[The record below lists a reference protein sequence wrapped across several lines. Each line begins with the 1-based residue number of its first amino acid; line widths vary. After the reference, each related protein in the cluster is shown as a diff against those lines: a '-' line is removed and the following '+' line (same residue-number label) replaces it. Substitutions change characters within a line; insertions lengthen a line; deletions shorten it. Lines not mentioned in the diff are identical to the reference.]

1 MSQLKTYYFDL
12 FHHDVDPII
21 KSNSVWGV
29 QGEYVIDDEHVG
41 YTNWISLDG
50 DLQAVIPNGADV
62 VMLINTSA
70 IVALDV
76 DVVAN
81 SVELGEE
88 AALTISDDHSMQIVD
103 TFVLNGLVSVNNN
116 RSLTNGAD
124 TALLLTGSGT
134 LNLSGDGTSGNLGTK
149 DSRNTFSIGQDLTI
163 TTRGY
168 SAGYIYANLVNAG
181 TITTGAG
188 SLTLSGNTVENT
200 GSIVTGGK
208 SIALENATVTGTGTL
223 NGANG
228 EVRLNGATVNNGT
241 LTGYVRTTGADNST
255 LNHVTVDANGELDI
269 QGPVVAQDTLAID
282 GTIKVQNNTRLINA
296 SAGTVT
302 LTGSGILNLSG
313 DGTSGFLGTDECRNS
328 FTIGKDLTVT
338 TRGYSV
344 GYIFANLVN
353 AGTITTEAGNLILT
367 GNTIENAGTI
377 AAGGKKSV
385 TLLGANVS
393 GNGTLNGADGTVYL
407 NGSTFDGS
415 VLKGQ
420 VQATDTQSTL
430 KNVTLDADG
439 VFTANADVALR
450 EEFVIQGRATVQN
463 NKTLSTASAESVALT
478 GSGTLNLSGDGTSG
492 NLGSKEERNEFSIA
506 KDLTLTTKGYSTGYI
521 YADLANAGVITTES
535 GNLSVIGGTIANTGS
550 IVTGGKLIALEN
562 ATVTGTGTLNGA
574 NGEIQ
579 LNGATVN
586 DGTLT
591 GYLKTTGNTSTL
603 KQIKVDANGTLDIQ
617 GAVVAQESLA
627 IDGKVIVQ
635 NNKSLTNAS
644 EAAVALTGSGT
655 LSMSGNGTSGF
666 LGTKDSRNAFS
677 IGKDL
682 TLTTKGYSTG
692 YIYADLA
699 NAGVITTESGNLS
712 VIGGTIA
719 NTGVIVTGGKL
730 IALENA
736 TVTGSGTLKGANGEI
751 QLNGTTV
758 NNGTLTGYL
767 RATGSGSTIKQVTVD
782 AGGTLDIQADVLAQ
796 DSIALEGIIT
806 VQNNKSLYSASEG
819 AVALTGSG
827 TLSMSGNGTSGF
839 LGTEDSRNTF
849 AIGKDITVT
858 TLGYSTGYIY
868 ADLANEGVITTEA
881 GTLTMNGN
889 TITNTGAIVTGGNK
903 SITLKGATLGGN
915 GSLNG
920 KKGTIYLNASTVD
933 GAILKG
939 QVQATSAK
947 STLKNVTV
955 DVDGKFTANAD
966 VALQGSFTVNGTASV
981 QNNCHLVNE
990 SAETPVK
997 LTGIGT
1003 LNLSGNGTSGTLGG
1017 KDATGGF
1024 ELGEGLTLTT
1034 FGYSAG
1040 YITADLKNDGL
1051 ITTSQGTL
1059 GISGCAIEN
1068 NGDIVTGGKSISV
1081 SAATITGAGTL
1092 NGANGTISLANTTLD
1107 GAILSGALQAQGG
1120 TALNGVR
1127 VTADG
1132 SLDVIGQSSTNGI
1145 RIDGAMTVYNNVKLT
1160 SAGDGEVA
1168 LTGTGTIGLSGN
1180 GTSGTLGDANSK
1192 FNIGKGL
1199 TLTTPGYSRGYISA
1213 DVTNQG
1219 EITTG
1224 AGELT
1229 IAGTDDDPLVFRNAG
1244 SILTGGKALSFSR
1257 TTVDNAGGSI
1267 LGANGTV
1274 SIGTGAAVTGGML
1287 GGRMQVSGD
1296 GASVVLGEGDC
1307 LRDGKITVSSGGSF
1321 TAGNILA
1328 QANFTVENGTLALT
1342 NVALAGTINAA
1353 SNPKQVTL
1361 AGVSGDFELVLN
1373 TNHAARYTI
1382 IGNDFTN
1389 AVVRIQGGG
1398 QIDLSGN
1405 YWGGLT
1411 DEDEIRAKYGLSGS
1425 VNVGNALTVAP
1436 EGNALFLI
1444 GADLANEQYLSL
1456 AQTGLRVSFLS
1467 PLDPESITEQSVML
1481 WDDTAQEQV
1490 SLTDRFPVVQ
1500 GRYLVFDDAL
1510 FEDGHSYRVVFSGDI
1525 RSTDGCAL
1533 NSAFQD
1539 TVAFTVDRT
1548 APKVLDIEKTVNLT
1562 GKLPDFRI
1570 TFSSEIDVSTLSRAL
1585 KVTSPDGQ
1593 NISVQVSM
1601 LTDGVAL
1608 VTSKTAINVPG
1619 EYVVTID
1626 ADQLVDK
1633 AGNHLQE
1640 SFTGAIDMTRI
1651 DLDIKE
1657 LAVSKDSVAQGE
1669 NFTVQWKTFNQEEA
1683 DLYGKW
1689 TDGVYLS
1696 KDNIWDNSDTLLA
1709 SVVHYNGLPQGTSV
1723 SGQARVSLSG
1733 VIDGD
1738 YYLLVRPDIYN
1749 EKPTGASE
1757 RNVQSI
1763 GITVSTNALPE
1774 GAQTIRS
1781 GQSATYKFTAGP
1793 GTYLVTLDTLSDDY
1807 NGMELYIGSGY
1818 APTREHYDMVV
1829 RNANDAQLGVA
1840 SRNYDQ
1846 DIYVMVYARNGGTV
1860 GYTLTAERVGLEI
1873 RSVTPGVRS
1882 LSDGQP
1888 LTFVVEGLCFTPD
1901 TTVVAVDASEQT
1913 IDGYVSYVSDHQ
1925 LLVSFAHD
1933 QFAEGDYV
1941 LKATDGEA
1949 SAVSGPVTLTMAGAP
1964 NLEVTADLPQMIGNH
1979 YITSF
1984 DVNYANTGDASMGA
1998 VLLTVSIY
2006 EVDGE
2011 GQKTRSVGIMG
2022 VNKSM
2027 DQNHTAYN
2035 GSYSALPTGYVST
2048 AAIYAQGKVPGQL
2061 EPGASGSV
2069 TIDLVGLLQPWNVNG
2084 NNNLLWEI
2092 NYFDENSEEA
2102 LDWRELMPGNSE
2114 AFYRAMEQAVGTTW
2128 GDYVMMLETN
2138 AVVLQSLGADSSNAS
2153 DLLQLTVQTV
2163 SGGLN
2168 PYSTVAGVTDLS
2180 VATSGSLPLNY
2191 SRFYSNRIDDRG
2203 WHNNWEYSLRKDDNS
2218 AVTFY
2223 SPETGV
2229 YTFRQDAYGRYFCE
2243 NDTDVTLKF
2252 KGGQAIVQDPAKE
2265 RTWTLDRVDAQ
2276 NWRLAQVAD
2285 THGNTI
2291 QLGYDKEGNLSKLAS
2306 SDGEFILV
2314 SKAGLTGS
2322 NGISVA
2328 YAYSA
2333 GGQLVSASRDDGADP
2348 YAYRYDGDGLVGV
2361 YRGDELVASYVYDE
2375 DGSVAQATQGDL
2387 VTTVTTEQP
2396 GIITVTDNCGHSYT
2410 AMYYADGDL
2419 AFLTDNVSGGWIIYQ
2434 YDENGYPLAIT
2445 SSAGLRESFV
2455 FNANG
2460 DMLYYT
2466 DPYGNMSAYTYFQGH
2481 LKTAENAA
2489 GYSVNVSYDQDWN
2502 ITQFVCG
2509 DGSVI
2514 TFDYDENGSMYKIT
2528 DPLGGT
2534 MTFDY
2539 DDSRRIAK
2547 VAMGDYSCT
2556 MTYDNIGNIAS
2567 VTRNGHTTYY
2577 EYNTS
2582 GLLTSL
2588 TDANGNQAWM
2598 TYDGG
2603 DRLTQAVFA
2612 DGSSLSW
2619 GYDEA
2624 GKWVSSTT
2632 RAGDVIAYTWS
2643 PDGLLTGTSVAGT
2656 QYQYVYNN
2664 DGLLTS
2670 ATGAD
2675 SVRDLAFEYDARGNL
2690 TGLTYRDGTVVAV
2703 EPDATGKMASYTIG
2717 GQTFAYAWQGGRM
2730 SSVSVNGTE
2739 FASYTRNSE
2748 LNLTS
2753 GNGIAYEY
2761 DALNNITKVGDTT
2774 YTYNAVSQIVAKT
2787 SAEGVWTYTYDL
2799 DGNLTGEKL
2808 GDGSVINYA
2817 YTCDAAGNRLTK
2829 TDAVSG
2835 VTTAWTY
2842 GAMNQVLTVQ
2852 VGTGEAVAYTYDL
2865 NGNLLSDGH
2874 AAYTWTD
2881 DSRMATMTVDGTTW
2895 SYTYNALGY
2904 RDSASDGTDTYT
2916 FRYDASGNLLAQYR
2930 NGAAYQIYIQG
2941 ATGIEG
2947 YVDAEGAV
2955 YTFTYD
2961 LGGSVT
2967 SVTGTN
2973 GKSATYAYD
2982 AFGNIIAQTGD
2993 ITDNALTWHGHFGT
3007 LANPDGS
3014 YYVLARNYSAS
3025 DGRFISIDPSWF
3037 SDGANLYAYA
3047 YNDPVNYID
3056 LDGMAGE
3063 KAGTSTK
3070 QEGNSF
3076 PEQLASGKWLE
3087 NLFPFLKD
3095 KTAEDL
3101 MTNVPTNGP
3110 KIGTGESPELEMKI
3124 AEEVIDKATPKGC
3137 DAVGDY
3143 YKGGLNVAKTLYE
3156 KGTIST
3162 KDGTVWPSKFA
3173 TELDDKYISHFFE
3186 RYQNATTRE
3195 GKEDAVQMAWRR
3207 WHQLHDK
3214 DKSNSSKPNGGK
3226 NATTTNTQSASSHDP
3241 NDKVSTEG
3249 VTDLHCVP
3257 DGSRL
3262 EYTVLFENDPENA
3275 TAPARKVY
3283 VRDVMDDHLDL
3294 DTFLLHSFTLAGYT
3308 YQLPEGRDS
3317 FNDTVVLDLGDA
3329 QITVAV
3335 AINLDSETRELTAS
3349 FTAID
3354 PETGFELQDLTKG
3367 VLLINDES
3375 GRGEGNLNY
3384 SIQALEG
3391 LPDSTQ
3397 ITNTAEI
3404 FFDFNDPIK
3413 TPTTIN
3419 TVDAAPPSDPTDL
3432 KAVVAGRT
3440 VTLSWTA
3447 STDLSGV
3454 KGYVVRY
3461 SHDGQEFEVNTTAAG
3476 FVIEDADPA
3485 TWNWSVQAV
3494 DNIGYA
3500 SEVAAGEAFTV
3511 SEAVYAAKSDI
3522 NGNGISD
3529 VMFVWAGT
3537 LEQPGNYQHGYWLDG
3552 TNTWQSAGVG
3562 HPAEWENLGCHDM
3575 TGDGKADSVLVG
3587 NVVVNDVKGAY
3598 IGFYADAD
3606 DADANWVNIG
3616 YLNNADDIAWKNTVG
3631 NLTGGAANSI
3641 VWYAPELYALGAW
3654 TDGTDSWTTIS
3665 NSFGGDD
3672 WVLVGCGDF
3681 DGDGRDSVVM
3691 SGLGGQYFYT
3701 ADLDGMVASMGSAN
3715 WSGWEVRAIGDF
3727 LGDGKADMVL
3737 FHQEYGS
3744 MVMLADGNLDD
3755 FASIGQLDANDW
3767 FVVGAGDYDGD
3778 QKDDL
3783 LVRQYSTGMLGYY
3796 AGGDT
3801 TQWNTLGYGVDM
3813 NWTVIA

>member
-12 FHHDVDPII
+12 FHHDVDPIV
-21 KSNSVWGV
+21 KSSSLWGV

-50 DLQAVIPNGADV
+50 DLQSVIPNGADT

-70 IVALDV
+70 IIALDV

-88 AALTISDDHSMQIVD
+88 AALTISDDRSMQIVD

-116 RSLTNGAD
+116 HSLTNGAD
-124 TALLLTGSGT
+124 TALLLTGAGT
-134 LNLSGDGTSGNLGTK
+134 LNLSGDGTSGVLGTK
-149 DSRNTFSIGQDLTI
+149 DNRNTFAIGQDLTI

-168 SAGYIYANLVNAG
+168 STGYIYANLVNAG

-188 SLTLSGNTVENT
+188 SLTLNGNAIENT

-208 SIALENATVTGTGTL
+208 LISLENATVTGTGTL

-228 EVRLNGATVNNGT
+228 EVRLNGTTVNNGT
-241 LTGYVRTTGADNST
+241 LTGYVRTTGADCT
-255 LNHVTVDANGELDI
+255 LNRVTVDADGELDI
-269 QGPVVAQDTLAID
+269 QGPVVAQDTLAIE
-282 GTIKVQNNTRLINA
+282 GTIKVQNNTSLFNA
-296 SAGTVT
+296 SAETVT
-302 LTGSGILNLSG
+302 LTGTGTLNLSG
-313 DGTSGFLGTDECRNS
+313 DGTSGFLGTDERRNS

-338 TRGYSV
+338 TLGYST

-353 AGTITTEAGNLILT
+353 AGTITSQAGNLTLN
-367 GNTIENAGTI
+367 GNAIENTGTI

-385 TLLGANVS
+385 TLAGANVS
-393 GNGTLNGADGTVYL
+393 GAGTLNGADGIVYL
-407 NGSTFDGS
+407 TGSTFDGS

-420 VQATDTQSTL
+420 VQATDAQSTL
-430 KNVTLDADG
+430 KNVTVDADG
-439 VFTANADVALR
+439 VFTANGDVALR
-450 EEFVIQGRATVQN
+450 ESFIIQGTATVQN
-463 NKTLSTASAESVALT
+463 NKTLSTASAEPVVLT
-478 GSGTLNLSGDGTSG
+478 GTGTLNLSGDGTSG
-492 NLGSKEERNEFSIA
+492 FLGSKEERNTFSIA
-506 KDLTLTTKGYSTGYI
+506 KDLSLTTKGYSTGYI
-521 YADLANAGVITTES
+521 YADLANAGVITTEA
-535 GNLSVIGGTIANTGS
+535 GNLSVIGSTIANSGS

-586 DGTLT
+586 NGTLT
-591 GYLKTTGNTSTL
+591 GYLKTTGEDTTL
-603 KQIKVDANGTLDIQ
+603 KQVNVDADGTLDIQ

-635 NNKSLTNAS
+635 NNKSLSNAS
-644 EAAVALTGSGT
+644 AESVALTGTGT

-666 LGTKDSRNAFS
+666 LGTKDSRNAFA
-677 IGKDL
+677 IGKDITVT
-682 TLTTKGYSTG
+682 TLGYSTG
-692 YIYADLA
+692 YIYADLT
-699 NAGVITTESGNLS
+699 NAGVITTKAGNLTLN
-712 VIGGTIA
+712 GNTIA
-719 NTGVIVTGGKL
+719 NTGVIATGGKL

-736 TVTGSGTLKGANGEI
+736 TVTGSGTLNGANGEI

-758 NNGTLTGYL
+758 NNVTLTGYI
-767 RATGSGSTIKQVTVD
+767 RATGSAATTIDQVKVD
-782 AGGTLDIQADVLAQ
+782 ANGTLDIQADVLAKE
-796 DSIALEGIIT
+796 SLAIEGKVT
-806 VQNNKSLYSASEG
+806 VQNNRSLYSTSEG
-819 AVALTGSG
+819 AVALTGTG
-827 TLSMSGNGTSGF
+827 TLNLSGNGTSGV
-839 LGTEDSRNTF
+839 LGTEDNRNAF

-868 ADLANEGVITTEA
+868 ADLANEGTITTESGNLILNGSSIANA
-881 GTLTMNGN
+881 GS
-889 TITNTGAIVTGGNK
+889 IVTGGNK
-903 SITLKGATLGGN
+903 SITLKDATLGGS
-915 GSLNG
+915 GTLNG
-920 KKGTIYLNASTVD
+920 KKGTIYLNASTLD

-947 STLKNVTV
+947 SALKDVTV

-966 VALQGSFTVNGTASV
+966 VALRGSFAINGMASV

-1017 KDATGGF
+1017 KDAPGGF

-1068 NGDIVTGGKSISV
+1068 NGTIKTGGKSISV
-1081 SAATITGAGTL
+1081 SAATITGSGTL
-1092 NGANGTISLANTTLD
+1092 DGANGTISLENTTLD
-1107 GAILSGALQAQGG
+1107 GAVLSGALQAQAG

-1145 RIDGAMTVYNNVKLT
+1145 RIDGALTVYNNVKLT

-1180 GTSGTLGDANSK
+1180 GTSGILGDANSK
-1192 FNIGKGL
+1192 FSIAKGL

-1219 EITTG
+1219 EIVTG
-1224 AGELT
+1224 QGELS
-1229 IAGTDDDPLVFRNAG
+1229 IAGTDDDQLVFRNAG
-1244 SILTGGKALSFSR
+1244 SILTGGKSISFAR
-1257 TTVDNAGGSI
+1257 TTVDNSGGSI
-1267 LGANGTV
+1267 VGANGTV
-1274 SIGTGAAVTGGML
+1274 SIGTGAAVTGGTL

-1307 LRDGKITVSSGGSF
+1307 IRDGKITVSSNGSF
-1321 TAGNILA
+1321 TARNILA

-1353 SNPKQVTL
+1353 GNPKQVTL
-1361 AGVSGDFELVLN
+1361 AGVGGDFELILN
-1373 TNHAARYTI
+1373 TSHAARYTI

-1398 QIDLSGN
+1398 NLDLSGN

-1411 DEDEIRAKYGLSGS
+1411 DEDEIRAKYGLGGS
-1425 VNVGNALTVAP
+1425 VNVSNALTVAP
-1436 EGNALFLI
+1436 EGNALFLT

-1456 AQTGLRVSFLS
+1456 AQTGLKVSFLS
-1467 PLDPESITEQSVML
+1467 QLDPESVTEQSVML
-1481 WDDTAQEQV
+1481 WDDTAEEQV
-1490 SLTDRFPVVQ
+1490 SLADRLPVVQ
-1500 GRYLVFDDAL
+1500 DRQLVFDDAL
-1510 FEDGHSYRVVFSGDI
+1510 FEDGHSYRVVFTDDI
-1525 RSTDGCAL
+1525 RSTDGYAL
-1533 NSAFQD
+1533 NTGFQD

-1570 TFSSEIDVSTLSRAL
+1570 TFSSEIDVSTLGKAL

-1593 NISVQVSM
+1593 NIGVEVSM
-1601 LTDGVAL
+1601 LTEGVAL
-1608 VTSKTAINVPG
+1608 VTSKSEINVPG
-1619 EYVVTID
+1619 EYAVTID
-1626 ADQLVDK
+1626 AEQLVDK

-1640 SFTGAIDMTRI
+1640 SFAGAIDMTRI
-1651 DLDIKE
+1651 NLDVKE
-1657 LAVSKDSVAQGE
+1657 LAVSKDAVTQGE
-1669 NFTVQWKTFNQEEA
+1669 TFMVQWKTFNLEEA

-1696 KDNIWDNSDTLLA
+1696 QDDIWDNSDTLLA
-1709 SVVHYNGLPQGTSV
+1709 SVVHRGGLPRDTSV
-1723 SGQARVSLSG
+1723 SGQAQVSLSG
-1733 VIDGD
+1733 VVDGD

-1763 GITVSTNALPE
+1763 GISVSTNAMPE
-1774 GAQTIRS
+1774 GAQTIHP

-1793 GTYLVTLDTLSDDY
+1793 GSYLVSLDTLNEDY
-1807 NGMELYIGSGY
+1807 NGMELYIGCGY
-1818 APTREHYDMVV
+1818 APTRENYDTVV

-1846 DIYVMVYARNGGTV
+1846 DIYVMVYARNSGGKI

-1888 LTFVVEGLCFTPD
+1888 LTFVVEGLCFTPE
-1901 TTVVAVDASEQT
+1901 TTIVAVDAAEQT
-1913 IDGYVSYVSDHQ
+1913 IDGFVSYVSDHQ
-1925 LLVSFAHD
+1925 LLVSFAPG
-1933 QFAEGDYV
+1933 QLAEGDYV
-1941 LKATDGEA
+1941 LKAADGEA
-1949 SAVSGPVTLTMAGAP
+1949 IATSETVTLTTGGAP

-2006 EVDGE
+2006 EVDAE
-2011 GQKTRSVGIMG
+2011 GRKTRSVGIMG

-2027 DQNHTAYN
+2027 DQNHKAYN

-2092 NYFDENSEEA
+2092 NYFDENSEEP

-2114 AFYRAMEQAVGTTW
+2114 AFYRAMEQVVGTTW
-2128 GDYVMMLETN
+2128 GDYVMMLQTN
-2138 AVVLQSLGADSSNAS
+2138 AMTLQSVGADAGNAS

-2163 SGGLN
+2163 SGDLN

-2180 VATSGSLPLNY
+2180 VAISGDLSLNY

-2203 WHNNWEYSLRKDDNS
+2203 WHTNWEYSLRKDDNS

-2229 YTFRQDAYGRYFCE
+2229 YTFRQDAYGKYFCE

-2252 KGGQAIVQDPAKE
+2252 KGSQAIVQDPANE

-2291 QLGYDKEGNLSKLAS
+2291 QLGYDKDGNLAKLAS
-2306 SDGEFILV
+2306 GDGEFILV

-2333 GGQLVSASRDDGADP
+2333 GGQLIGASRDDGADP
-2348 YAYRYDGDGLVGV
+2348 YAYRYEGDGLVGV

-2375 DGSVAQATQGDL
+2375 NGSVVQTTQGDL
-2387 VTTVTTEQP
+2387 VTNVVTEQP
-2396 GIITVTDNCGHSYT
+2396 GVITVTDNCGHSYT
-2410 AMYYADGDL
+2410 GMYYADGNL
-2419 AFLTDNVSGGWIIYQ
+2419 AFLTDNVSGEWLIYQ
-2434 YDENGYPLAIT
+2434 YDENGYPRTI
-2445 SSAGLRESFV
+2445 SSSSGLSEAYV

-2460 DMLYYT
+2460 DMLRYT
-2466 DPYGNMSAYTYFQGH
+2466 DPYGNTSSYTYFQGH
-2481 LKTAENAA
+2481 LKTAVNAA

-2514 TFDYDENGSMYKIT
+2514 TFDYDENGNMTGIT

-2539 DDSRRIAK
+2539 DDSRRISK
-2547 VAMGDYSCT
+2547 VALGDYSYT
-2556 MTYDNIGNIAS
+2556 KTYDNIGNIAS
-2567 VTRNGHTTYY
+2567 ITRNGHTTFY

-2588 TDANGNQAWM
+2588 TDANGNQARM

-2603 DRLTQAVFA
+2603 DRLTQAIFA
-2612 DGSSLSW
+2612 DGSSLNW
-2619 GYDEA
+2619 GYDKA

-2643 PDGLLTGTSVAGT
+2643 PDGLLTGTAVAGT
-2656 QYQYVYNN
+2656 QYQYAYNN

-2670 ATGAD
+2670 AIGAD
-2675 SVRDLAFEYDARGNL
+2675 SVQNLAFEYDAHGNL
-2690 TGLTYRDGTVVAV
+2690 TGLTYKDGTVVSV
-2703 EPDATGKMASYTIG
+2703 EPDATCKVASYTIG

-2730 SSVSVNGTE
+2730 STVSVNGTE

-2753 GNGIAYEY
+2753 GSGIAYEY

-2774 YTYNAVSQIVAKT
+2774 YTYNAVSQIVTKS

-2808 GDGSVINYA
+2808 GDGSEINYA
-2817 YTCDAAGNRLTK
+2817 YTYDAAGNRLTK

-2842 GAMNQVLTVQ
+2842 GAMNQVLTVK
-2852 VGTGEAVAYTYDL
+2852 VGTGEAVEYAYDL
-2865 NGNLLSDGH
+2865 NGNLLSDGR
-2874 AAYTWTD
+2874 ASYTWTE
-2881 DSRMATMTVDGTTW
+2881 DSRMATMTVGDTTW
-2895 SYTYNALGY
+2895 TYTYNALGY
-2904 RDSASDGTDTYT
+2904 RDSASDGADTYT
-2916 FRYDASGNLLAQYR
+2916 FYYDGSGNLLAQYR

-2967 SVTGTN
+2967 AVTGSN

-3037 SDGANLYAYA
+3037 SDGANFYAYA
-3047 YNDPVNYID
+3047 YNDPVNYLD

-3063 KAGTSTK
+3063 KAGAPTK

-3110 KIGTGESPELEMKI
+3110 KIGTGESPELEIKI

-3173 TELDDKYISHFFE
+3173 TELDDKYLSHFFE

-3195 GKEDAVQMAWRR
+3195 AKEDAVQMAWRR

-3214 DKSNSSKPNGGK
+3214 DTSNSAKPNGGK

-3257 DGSRL
+3257 DGTRL

-3294 DTFLLHSFTLAGYT
+3294 DTFLLHSFTLAGHT
-3308 YQLPEGRDS
+3308 FQLPDGRDS
-3317 FNDTVVLDLGDA
+3317 FNDTVVLDLDGS

-3335 AINLDSETRELTAS
+3335 AINLDGETRELTAS

-3384 SIQALEG
+3384 SIRALEG
-3391 LPDSTQ
+3391 LPDNTQ

-3404 FFDFNDPIK
+3404 FFDFNDPIE

-3447 STDLSGV
+3447 STDISGV

-3461 SHDGQEFEVNTTAAG
+3461 SHGDQEFEVNTTAAG

-3485 TWNWSVQAV
+3485 TWNWSVQAF

-3511 SEAVYAAKSDI
+3511 SEAVRATKSDI

-3537 LEQPGNYQHGYWLDG
+3537 PEQPGNYQHGYWLDG

-3587 NVVVNDVKGAY
+3587 NVVVNEVKGAY
-3598 IGFYADAD
+3598 IGFY
-3606 DADANWVNIG
+3606 ADANWVNIG

-3631 NLTGGAANSI
+3631 DLTGGAANSI

-3672 WVLVGCGDF
+3672 WTLVGCGDF
-3681 DGDGRDSVVM
+3681 NGDGKDSVVM

-3701 ADLDGMVASMGSAN
+3701 ADLDGTVTSMGSAN

-3727 LGDGKADMVL
+3727 SGDGKDDLVL
-3737 FHQEYGS
+3737 FHPEYGS

-3755 FASIGQLDANDW
+3755 FKSIGQLDASDW
-3767 FVVGAGDYDGD
+3767 FVVGAGDYNGD
-3778 QKDDL
+3778 TRDDL

-3796 AGGDT
+3796 SSGDT
-3801 TQWNTLGYGVDM
+3801 TQWNTLGYGVSM
-3813 NWTVIA
+3813 EWTVIA